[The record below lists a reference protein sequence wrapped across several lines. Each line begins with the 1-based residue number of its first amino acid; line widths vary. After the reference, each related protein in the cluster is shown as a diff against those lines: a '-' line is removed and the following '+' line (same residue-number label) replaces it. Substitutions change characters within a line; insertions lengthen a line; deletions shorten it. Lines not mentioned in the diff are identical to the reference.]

1 MSTDGRPYLGDMP
14 NGPLLPSG
22 AQAAADV
29 GMSVNAFK
37 AHIGNPWP
45 PIRMGKRKLYDWAA
59 IDRACDRRA
68 PPQPD
73 NPGSNSRGS

>member
-1 MSTDGRPYLGDMP
+1 MEVPSLGDMP
-14 NGPLLPSG
+14 NGSLLPSA
-22 AQAAADV
+22 AQVATDV
-29 GMSVNAFK
+29 GMSVNTFK

-45 PIRMGKRKLYDWAA
+45 SIRMGKRKLYEREAL
-59 IDRACDRRA
+59 DRAYDRRA